1 MSEKE
6 FIGRIPFELLKA
18 AQQDLEKRGYYFHP
32 VERELTEAAITE
44 PLVARIRQQIKKR
57 GFAKMAGHTIIT
69 FSGYE
74 DDPREIDQVPEIR
87 SYFRKLAAIR
97 SSETGLTARGW
108 KAGKE
113 GTST

>member
-1 MSEKE
+1 MRERGNE
-6 FIGRIPFELLKA
+6 RFADLHL
-18 AQQDLEKRGYYFHP
+18 AQQELEKKGYYFHP
-32 VERELTEAAITE
+32 VEKELTEGAITE
-44 PLVARIRQQIKKR
+44 PLVARIRQQIKRR
-57 GFAKMAGHTIIT
+57 GFARMAGHTIIT

-74 DDPREIDQVPEIR
+74 GDPREVDQVPEIR

-113 GTST
+113 GT